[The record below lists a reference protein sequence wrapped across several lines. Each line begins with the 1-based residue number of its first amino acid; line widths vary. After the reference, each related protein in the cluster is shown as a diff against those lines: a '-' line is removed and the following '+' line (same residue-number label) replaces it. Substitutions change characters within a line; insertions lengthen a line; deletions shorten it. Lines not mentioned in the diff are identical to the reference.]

1 MKCEFL
7 NMKRDPTSEY
17 YFHILKNK
25 KQKQTKTN
33 KLTRAMSRANDIL
46 NVQSSLK
53 SSFRKMSLKGIM
65 YKDLKYWLVDLFIEL
80 VF

>member
-1 MKCEFL
+1 
-7 NMKRDPTSEY
+7 MKRDPTSEY

-25 KQKQTKTN
+25 KKKQTKTN

>member
-1 MKCEFL
+1 
-7 NMKRDPTSEY
+7 MKRDPTSEY

-65 YKDLKYWLVDLFIEL
+65 YKKLK
-80 VF
+80 

>member
-1 MKCEFL
+1 
-7 NMKRDPTSEY
+7 MKRDPTSEY

>member
-1 MKCEFL
+1 
-7 NMKRDPTSEY
+7 
-17 YFHILKNK
+17 
-25 KQKQTKTN
+25 
-33 KLTRAMSRANDIL
+33 MSRANDIL